1 MSQLSILFPTSSTSA
16 GGGITEAD
24 HEIIDSLV
32 HNLAE
37 GATTEIIRNSNNEVT
52 NINVLTSP
60 GGTPIRTTQIVRN
73 AQNEVEQTIE
83 IQYDGSGTP
92 IQTLTTTVSR
102 IGNVVTSITTVET

>member
-1 MSQLSILFPTSSTSA
+1 MSQLGIFFPTGASGVS
-16 GGGITEAD
+16 GITEEE
-24 HEIIDSLV
+24 HETLDTLV

-52 NINVLTSP
+52 NINILTSP

-83 IQYDGSGTP
+83 IQYDEGGIA
-92 IQTLTTTVSR
+92 IQTLTTTVDRVS
-102 IGNVVTSITTVET
+102 GQVSTITTVET

>member
-1 MSQLSILFPTSSTSA
+1 MAQLSIFFPL
-16 GGGITEAD
+16 GITGGSGITDAE

-52 NINVLTSP
+52 DVNILASP
-60 GGTPIRTTQIVRN
+60 GGTPIRTTQIIRN

-83 IQYDGSGTP
+83 IQYDSSGTA
-92 IQTLTTTVSR
+92 IQTLTTTVNRAGGQVS
-102 IGNVVTSITTVET
+102 TITMVET